1 MTNVKK
7 ENAVTTIINTIQNLR
22 CTPVCGKEERAEYRR
37 RKALRKKAYIVA
49 AIVMIATLL
58 TCSMLIAF
66 ASNVSDA
73 PISYATVEVASGD
86 TLWSIAKEN
95 CPDSDPRDIIRD
107 ICEIN
112 GIDQH
117 TIYAGMILQIP
128 AC

>member
-1 MTNVKK
+1 MTNIKK
-7 ENAVTTIINTIQNLR
+7 GNVITTIIYTLQNLR
-22 CTPVCGKEERAEYRR
+22 CTPVCGREERAEYRR
-37 RKALRKKAYIVA
+37 KKALRKKAYTVA
-49 AIVMIATLL
+49 TVVMIVTLL
-58 TCSMLIAF
+58 TCGMLIAF
-66 ASNVSDA
+66 ASNVSDTSIA
-73 PISYATVEVASGD
+73 YSTVEVEAGD

-112 GIDQH
+112 GIDHH